1 MGEHVTFR
9 AFGLSSL
16 LAAAPLLAPGS
27 ALADVTK
34 DQCVDAN
41 AKAQP
46 LRRDGKLGAARVEL
60 QICTDT
66 HCPSMVRD
74 DCAQRLDELER
85 AQPTI
90 VFEAKD
96 SAGNDVSVVRVAV
109 DGRAVTDKLDG
120 SALAV
125 DPGEHA
131 FTFEVA
137 GEPTV
142 TRRLVLHEGEKGRR
156 EHIVLLS
163 ARLSPTPAAATPAP
177 SSPSTARIIASPQPP
192 QTPVDSGSS
201 GRKTL
206 GLVLGGVGVAGI
218 AVGSIFGVL
227 TIVSSNNS
235 KSECNSPATPTNCP
249 HYADAV
255 SDHSSALTDGT
266 ISTIGFI
273 AGGGLLAGGLALWLT
288 APSGAEA
295 SPVPAVSVRVSPTL
309 GAKAAGIDV
318 TGEF

>member
-1 MGEHVTFR
+1 MGEHVTC
-9 AFGLSSL
+9 AFGPSSL
-16 LAAAPLLAPGS
+16 LAAALLLAPAS
-27 ALADVTK
+27 ASADVTK

-60 QICTDT
+60 QICADP
-66 HCPSMVRD
+66 HCPGMVRD

-96 SAGNDVSVVRVAV
+96 SVGNDISAVRVSM
-109 DGRAVTDKLDG
+109 DGRALTDKLDG

-125 DPGEHA
+125 DPGEHTFA
-131 FTFEVA
+131 FEVA
-137 GEPTV
+137 GQPTV

-156 EHIVLLS
+156 EHLVFIS
-163 ARLSPTPAAATPAP
+163 AAPAPAAAPATPP
-177 SSPSTARIIASPQPP
+177 SSSPAARITASPQPP
-192 QTPVDSGSS
+192 QSPIDNGSS

-206 GLVLGGVGVAGI
+206 GLVLGSAGVAGI
-218 AVGSIFGVL
+218 AVASAFGVL

-235 KSECNSPATPTNCP
+235 KSECSSPATAKNCP
-249 HYADAV
+249 DYAGAV
-255 SDHSSALTDGT
+255 SDHSSAIADGT

-273 AGGGLLAGGLALWLT
+273 AGGALLAGGLALWLT
-288 APSGAEA
+288 APSGPEA
-295 SPVPAVSVRVSPTL
+295 SPVPAAGIRVSPSL
-309 GAKAAGIDV
+309 GPKVAGIAV